1 MSAAEPLTMTLEEA
15 LRRLHEDD
23 VWLEPS
29 KAGDGWV
36 VYRWNDVTDQIE
48 LHGDGAT
55 WPETVSAAL
64 GVRVVARDEAAEL
77 KEALREFFK
86 AEAAV
91 AALYH
96 PNGIYTDFY
105 EAADIANA
113 ARENLR
119 RLAASEGQP

>member
-1 MSAAEPLTMTLEEA
+1 MTPFWQGFLFGVFLGGPATAYSTNTTPPLCANCYHVNRRAAET
-15 LRRLHEDD
+15 
-23 VWLEPS
+23 
-29 KAGDGWV
+29 
-36 VYRWNDVTDQIE
+36 
-48 LHGDGAT
+48 
-55 WPETVSAAL
+55 
-64 GVRVVARDEAAEL
+64 VARDEAAEL
-77 KEALREFFK
+77 RAAVREFFK